1 MIWGTPVMMQAPTTF
16 TSPVQMDVPT
26 TFASPVQMGV
36 PTTFASPVQ
45 MGAPTQFAS
54 PVQMGA
60 PTTFAS
66 HVQTGAP
73 STFTSPVQTGTF
85 QGASQYTYGAPVS
98 TVYGGN
104 TIPHSFAGV
113 TTYAGTG
120 GQGVIIPSANYSS
133 STNYNSAVNYCP
145 AGNYISSANYATGSA
160 YTGNLISA
168 PISQTY
174 SQSPSPFIT
183 NPVGVVGQQIS
194 YSQSPAPIIGNPV
207 GTLAPQILRASSFSA
222 PVQSTYTQPL
232 RASSVE
238 VIPASTY
245 LQPTVQSSPTQT
257 YTAPFI
263 QNYATSTNFGQ
274 PTTSLLPY
282 QSTSVPTIMYS
293 SPAPFSSAPM
303 DVVAGP
309 APDAMDIPV
318 ASAILVESSV
328 QPVDG
333 APADTP
339 AVEDDPE
346 NMTREM

>member
-1 MIWGTPVMMQAPTTF
+1 MIGGTPVIMQAPTTC
-16 TSPVQMDVPT
+16 TSTVQMGAPT
-26 TFASPVQMGV
+26 TF
-36 PTTFASPVQ
+36 TSPVQ

-73 STFTSPVQTGTF
+73 STFTSPAQT
-85 QGASQYTYGAPVS
+85 GASQYTYGGPVN

-113 TTYAGTG
+113 TTCAGTG
-120 GQGVIIPSANYSS
+120 GRGVIIPSANYSS
-133 STNYNSAVNYCP
+133 TTNYNSAVNHCP
-145 AGNYISSANYATGSA
+145 AGNYISSASYATGSA
-160 YTGNLISA
+160 YTGNLINA
-168 PISQTY
+168 PLSQTY
-174 SQSPSPFIT
+174 SQSPSTFISK
-183 NPVGVVGQQIS
+183 PVGVGQQIS
-194 YSQSPAPIIGNPV
+194 YSQSPAHMMGNPV
-207 GTLAPQILRASSFSA
+207 GTLAPRILRASSFSA

-257 YTAPFI
+257 YTTPFI

-274 PTTSLLPY
+274 PTTPLLPY
-282 QSTSVPTIMYS
+282 QSTGVPATMCT

-309 APDAMDIPV
+309 APEAMDIPV
-318 ASAILVESSV
+318 ARSLAHVFHHVSGCCALESDWDCVSGSFCGRPFWL
-328 QPVDG
+328 QLRR
-333 APADTP
+333 APCP
-339 AVEDDPE
+339 
-346 NMTREM
+346 RLI